1 MSRKTILPN
10 IAYDTQ
16 RRSYYVTIRRPAPPG
31 GTPRRTVRCYPTLEL
46 AMKLARHLGT
56 TVEEL
61 FQLEV

>member
-31 GTPRRTVRCYPTLEL
+31 GTPRRTVRCLSL
-46 AMKLARHLGT
+46 IHI
-56 TVEEL
+56 
-61 FQLEV
+61 